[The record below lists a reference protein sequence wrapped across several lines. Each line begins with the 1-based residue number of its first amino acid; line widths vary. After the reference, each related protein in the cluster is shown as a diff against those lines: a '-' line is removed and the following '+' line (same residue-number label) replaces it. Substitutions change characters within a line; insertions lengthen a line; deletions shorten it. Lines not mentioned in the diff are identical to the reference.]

1 MEKTWYGTISYQIDR
16 GGRYVDLKVYCSL
29 FKKIG
34 SRAGHPDSWTESFE
48 DFEVLEVLVDDDFPS
63 EVILTP
69 DEEEEVYG
77 LFKEAIMNGDL

>member
-1 MEKTWYGTISYQIDR
+1 MEKTWYGTISYRIDR
-16 GGRYVDLKVYCSL
+16 GSPVDLKVYCCF

-34 SRAGHPDSWTESFE
+34 ARSGHPDSWTESFE
-48 DFEVLEVLVDDDFPS
+48 DFEILEVLVDDDFPS

-69 DEEEEVYG
+69 NEEEEVRG